1 MVRRWLKWLNPLN
14 HVGISITGKVISSY
28 GLCRFYCRH
37 LVLLLISL
45 LRISVDCTIVFPPPS
60 IAIGIVSIY
69 QFCLEGVEGGVTT
82 TPRVLFGMTQNIEE
96 PELAS
101 TLLAPKYVKMNSFL
115 LYGRDYTV
123 LQETNDDQ

>member
-1 MVRRWLKWLNPLN
+1 MIPTATAMVRRWLKWLNPLN

-69 QFCLEGVEGGVTT
+69 QFCSGGGGGGGGYHH
-82 TPRVLFGMTQNIEE
+82 PPSSLWND
-96 PELAS
+96 
-101 TLLAPKYVKMNSFL
+101 PKH
-115 LYGRDYTV
+115 
-123 LQETNDDQ
+123 